1 LLKGI
6 VLLPLN
12 MSWFSF
18 RLEKIVVLLMISIIL
33 VLSTS
38 SLHVFAASSKHKGIV
53 QLPQQ
58 QQFVQVCCAW
68 GDKLEDGVLTYKVKG
83 ADNTA
88 AQQAVNNAIEEW
100 NTKINGIKLVEVSDS
115 NNADVQINLNSKAPK
130 VHTSANNNHGPIKAA
145 GKDVKLLAPGLSEI
159 NRDNNGFITQ
169 VTVNIATAASGKTTS
184 FNPSEIEAVAKHELG
199 HALGLGHADFITDL
213 MSPILTGNTRP
224 TISQCDVNGVIQANS
239 WKMTYSDNTNS
250 PSSPP
255 VNHVDC

>member
-1 LLKGI
+1 
-6 VLLPLN
+6 
-12 MSWFSF
+12 MSWLFVT
-18 RLEKIVVLLMISIIL
+18 LETIMILLLISITL
-33 VLSTS
+33 VLSFN

-115 NNADVQINLNSKAPK
+115 NSADIQINLNSKAPK
-130 VHTSANNNHGPIKAA
+130 LQTSVNNNHGPIKAA

-169 VTVNIATAASGKTTS
+169 VIVKIATAASGKTTS

>member
-1 LLKGI
+1 
-6 VLLPLN
+6 
-12 MSWFSF
+12 MSWFF
-18 RLEKIVVLLMISIIL
+18 VTLETIMVLLLISVTL
-33 VLSTS
+33 VLSFN

-115 NNADVQINLNSKAPK
+115 NSADIQINLNSKAPK
-130 VHTSANNNHGPIKAA
+130 LQTSVNNNHGPIKAA

-169 VTVNIATAASGKTTS
+169 VIVKIATAASGKTTS

>member
-1 LLKGI
+1 
-6 VLLPLN
+6 

-18 RLEKIVVLLMISIIL
+18 PLEKIIVLLMISIIL

-68 GDKLEDGVLTYKVKG
+68 GDKLADGVLTYKIKG

-100 NTKINGIKLVEVSDS
+100 NTKINGIRLVEISDS
-115 NNADVQINLNSKAPK
+115 NSADIQINLNSKAPK
-130 VHTSANNNHGPIKAA
+130 LQTSVNNNNHGHIKAA
-145 GKDVKLLAPGLSEI
+145 GKDIRLLAPGLSEI

-169 VTVNIATAASGKTTS
+169 VIVKIATAASGKTSSS
-184 FNPSEIEAVAKHELG
+184 FNPSEIEAIAKHEIG
-199 HALGLGHADFITDL
+199 HALGLGHANFITDL
-213 MSPILTGNTRP
+213 MSPILTGNTKS
-224 TISQCDVNGVIQANS
+224 TVSQCDVNGVIQANS
-239 WKMTYSDNTNS
+239 WKMLYSDNTNV
-250 PSSPP
+250 PSAPP
-255 VNHVDC
+255 VNHIDC

>member
-1 LLKGI
+1 
-6 VLLPLN
+6 

-18 RLEKIVVLLMISIIL
+18 PLEKIVVLLVISITL

-38 SLHVFAASSKHKGIV
+38 SLHVFAASSKHKGTV

-68 GDKLEDGVLTYKVKG
+68 GDKLEDGVLTYRVKG

-100 NTKINGIKLVEVSDS
+100 NTKINGIKLVEISDS
-115 NNADVQINLNSKAPK
+115 NSADIQINLNSKAPK
-130 VHTSANNNHGPIKAA
+130 LQTSVNNNNHGHIKAA

-169 VTVNIATAASGKTTS
+169 VIVKIATAASGKTSSS
-184 FNPSEIEAVAKHELG
+184 FNPSEIEAIAKHEIG
-199 HALGLGHADFITDL
+199 HALGLGHANFITDL
-213 MSPILTGNTRP
+213 MSPILTGNTK
-224 TISQCDVNGVIQANS
+224 TTVSQCDVNGVIQANS
-239 WKMTYSDNTNS
+239 WKMLYSENTNV
-250 PSSPP
+250 PSAPP
-255 VNHVDC
+255 VNHIDC

>member
-1 LLKGI
+1 
-6 VLLPLN
+6 
-12 MSWFSF
+12 MSWLFVT
-18 RLEKIVVLLMISIIL
+18 LETIMILLLISITL
-33 VLSTS
+33 VLSFN

-115 NNADVQINLNSKAPK
+115 NSADVQINLNSKAPK
-130 VHTSANNNHGPIKAA
+130 LQTSVNNNHGPIKAA

-169 VTVNIATAASGKTTS
+169 VIVKIATAASGKTTS

-199 HALGLGHADFITDL
+199 HVLGLGHADFITDL